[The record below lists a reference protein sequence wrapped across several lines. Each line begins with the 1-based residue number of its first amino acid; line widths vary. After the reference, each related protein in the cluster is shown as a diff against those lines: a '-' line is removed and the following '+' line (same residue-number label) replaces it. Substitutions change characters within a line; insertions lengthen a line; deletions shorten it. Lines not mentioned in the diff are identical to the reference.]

1 MSMGKRIVNYI
12 VNFILSVAI
21 SYGLW
26 LLLRVF
32 VFDYFT
38 IPTGSMLP
46 TLNPGDKVIVNK
58 LLMGARIY
66 TEFDFSTK
74 GQELKSFRLKG
85 IRRVKHNDIV
95 VFNIPIHDDRISFII
110 NKNMCKRV
118 VALPGDSLSIIDGY
132 YINNNYE
139 GALGLED
146 MQKRLRATPDSLLY
160 GIVLNAYPFDEHLGW
175 KIRQLGPMYIP
186 RKDDVINLTPNEAVI
201 YRRMLEWEL
210 GKKITWNWQN
220 NEVYADNE
228 LIKCHVFKHNYYFCA
243 GDNVLDSDDSRYWGL
258 VPEEYIIGV
267 VAKIIHKNKEK

>member
-1 MSMGKRIVNYI
+1 MSIGNKVFNYI
-12 VNFILSVAI
+12 VNFIIYVALI
-21 SYGLW
+21 YGLW
-26 LLLRVF
+26 LLMRVC

-38 IPTGSMLP
+38 IPTDSMYP
-46 TLNPGDKVIVNK
+46 TLKSGDKVIVNK

-66 TEFDFSTK
+66 KNFEFSTE
-74 GQELKSFRLKG
+74 GQELESFRLKG
-85 IRRVKHNDIV
+85 IRRVKHNDVI
-95 VFNIPIHDDRISFII
+95 VFNNPIHDDRISFII

-118 VALPGDSLSIIDGY
+118 VALPGDSLSVVDGY
-132 YINNNYE
+132 YKNNNYD
-139 GALGLED
+139 GILGLEE
-146 MQKRLRATPDSLLY
+146 MQKKLSETPDSMLY

-186 RKDDVINLTPNEAVI
+186 RKNDVINLTPNEVVT
-201 YRRMLEWEL
+201 YRQVLEWEL

-228 LIKCHVFKHNYYFCA
+228 LIKRHVFKHNYYFCA

-267 VAKIIHKNKEK
+267 VAKTVHRNKEK

>member
-1 MSMGKRIVNYI
+1 MSIGNKVFNYI
-12 VNFILSVAI
+12 VNLILLMSI
-21 SYGLW
+21 SFGLW
-26 LLLRVF
+26 LLLRVL

-38 IPTGSMLP
+38 IPTGSMSP

-66 TEFDFSTK
+66 TDFDFNTQ

-85 IRRVKHNDIV
+85 IRRIKHNDIV

-118 VALPGDSLSIIDGY
+118 VALPGDSLSIVDGY
-132 YINNNYE
+132 YVNNNYE
-139 GALGLED
+139 GVLGLEK
-146 MQKRLRATPDSLLY
+146 MQKKLRETPDSMLY

-186 RKDDVINLTPNEAVI
+186 RKDDVINLTPDEAAI
-201 YRRMLEWEL
+201 YRRILQWEL
-210 GKKITWNWQN
+210 GKEILWNRQN
-220 NEVYADNE
+220 NEVYADNK
-228 LIKCHVFKHNYYFCA
+228 LIKRHVFKHNYYYCA

-258 VPEEYIIGV
+258 VPEEYIIGI
-267 VAKIIHKNKEK
+267 VAKIIHGNK